1 MARNATNTEI
11 FRKARI
17 TKLFKGSLFMAIQ
30 DIQIRQFFPKSA
42 AEADI
47 AELVALQL
55 ISFQERNPGDKLPP
69 ENLLRKQL
77 ELLDENPMAS
87 MEVYLAQTI
96 EGRIDGLLMM
106 GFPRPEGPE
115 YESQKHMGMA
125 SIFVR
130 PEARRQGIGRFL
142 MRKIVEAFQ
151 SKGISL
157 IQGDTSSD
165 AGRAFAKLFSGTVG
179 LETKTNRA
187 YTKDMDWE
195 MIRGWVDET
204 AKANPDVKIEF
215 IKGLPGDEDIDA
227 YCHLF
232 TEVHNQQPMEE
243 LEGLEMSFTPE
254 KMRQM
259 LAQQHE
265 RGVEEFVMISREAN
279 GDISGLS
286 EIAYNPQRPHV
297 VQQGLTG
304 VQQTYRGRG
313 LGKWLKAAM
322 LLYVHETYPDVQYI
336 DTTNASVNEAMLSI
350 NERLGFKLHRYNSLF
365 KLQIEDVVKSL

>member
-1 MARNATNTEI
+1 
-11 FRKARI
+11 
-17 TKLFKGSLFMAIQ
+17 
-30 DIQIRQFFPKSA
+30 
-42 AEADI
+42 
-47 AELVALQL
+47 
-55 ISFQERNPGDKLPP
+55 
-69 ENLLRKQL
+69 
-77 ELLDENPMAS
+77 
-87 MEVYLAQTI
+87 
-96 EGRIDGLLMM
+96 
-106 GFPRPEGPE
+106 
-115 YESQKHMGMA
+115 
-125 SIFVR
+125 
-130 PEARRQGIGRFL
+130 

-151 SKGISL
+151 AKGISL

-165 AGRAFAKLFSGTVG
+165 AGRAFAKHFGGTVG

-187 YTKDMDWE
+187 YTGQMDWE

-215 IKGLPGDEDIDA
+215 IQGLPGDEDIEA
-227 YCHLF
+227 YCRLF

-254 KMRQM
+254 NMRQM
-259 LAQQHE
+259 LVQQHE
-265 RGVEEFVMISREAN
+265 RGVEDYVMISREAN

-304 VQQTYRGRG
+304 VQMAYRGRG

-322 LLYVHETYPDVQYI
+322 LLHIHESYPELQYI
-336 DTTNASVNEAMLSI
+336 DTTNATVNEAMLSI

-365 KLQIEDVVKSL
+365 KLQVEDVLKNL